1 MTWRNNMDIA
11 HDEYQANAAW
21 ADAHLFCDQCD
32 DLIGPMQSRE
42 DYTREPVYCRSCL
55 ASLQEDAEMGANWAW
70 EEAMA
75 WMMAAAQREDE
86 WRTLQQM
93 EAV

>member
-1 MTWRNNMDIA
+1 MRNTMDIA

-32 DLIGPMQSRE
+32 DLIGPMESKE

-55 ASLQEDAEMGANWAW
+55 GGLREDAEMEAGWAW
-70 EEAMA
+70 EEALG
-75 WMMAAAQREDE
+75 WMQLAAIIEDE
-86 WRTLQQM
+86 WRTLM
-93 EAV
+93 SLEAE